1 MRIAVEHRHR
11 HPLLQILFAIF
22 VLTLIAFA
30 MEGCPTL
37 GKEKYHENQK
47 AAVEFHNSGLVVHR

>member
-1 MRIAVEHRHR
+1 MRIVAEHP

-22 VLTLIAFA
+22 VLTVIAFA

-37 GKEKYHENQK
+37 AKERYHENQK
-47 AAVEFHNSGLVVHR
+47 ATVEFYNSGLMAHR

>member
-1 MRIAVEHRHR
+1 MRFAAEHPHS
-11 HPLLQILFAIF
+11 LLNILFAIF

>member
-1 MRIAVEHRHR
+1 MRLVAQHQ
-11 HPLLQILFAIF
+11 HPLLEILFAIF

-37 GKEKYHENQK
+37 AREQYNENQK
-47 AAVEFHNSGLVVHR
+47 AAVEIYNPGLVFYL